1 MMLKKLDK
9 RMFEYLSHLKFGQVD
24 HKTLSWKDHLKLP
37 SSDWQ
42 FPTELES
49 YFLKCFFLNKDIIN
63 DKDVLDIGCE
73 YGNKIPWFDKF
84 KPKKITCID
93 PSAEDL
99 YIAKMVATLVDTDT
113 ECVRTKAEDYQL
125 KADTIFMLSVN
136 HHLDDEFSIYDK
148 LECDNLIIDT
158 WTDKTPIQKILEA
171 LEKKFMIESKIFY
184 KKDRLILRCKR
195 KTNLNFLHQ
204 IPIKVQ
210 SGSCATNLKVEIN
223 GYTVFDKTFAENSS
237 VNYVLEFDHS
247 YKEGVKNKICF
258 KWTGPAEHEN
268 KYLKIEHII
277 INDQIIN
284 LYNAE
289 YFPHIGD
296 QWWNT
301 LQDNEKEKYNEIIYG
316 KAGNTFGWYGE
327 INFYFCTGN
336 NFQSRHSFN
345 KSNRDPRKLLN
356 EQNDWIFLDKSH
368 SKLYHKAKQ

>member
-1 MMLKKLDK
+1 MCK
-9 RMFEYLSHLKFGQVD
+9 
-24 HKTLSWKDHLKLP
+24 
-37 SSDWQ
+37 
-42 FPTELES
+42 
-49 YFLKCFFLNKDIIN
+49 N
-63 DKDVLDIGCE
+63 
-73 YGNKIPWFDKF
+73 
-84 KPKKITCID
+84 
-93 PSAEDL
+93 
-99 YIAKMVATLVDTDT
+99 
-113 ECVRTKAEDYQL
+113 KAEDYQL

>member
-1 MMLKKLDK
+1 MKKAIILFNLGGPDNLENVK
-9 RMFEYLSHLKFGQVD
+9 PFLFNLFYDPAILNLPKFLRYPLA
-24 HKTLSWKDHLKLP
+24 K
-37 SSDWQ
+37 
-42 FPTELES
+42 
-49 YFLKCFFLNKDIIN
+49 IISN
-63 DKDVLDIGCE
+63 RRTPIA
-73 YGNKIPWFDKF
+73 
-84 KPKKITCID
+84 KKIYKELGGSSPI
-93 PSAEDL
+93 
-99 YIAKMVATLVDTDT
+99 
-113 ECVRTKAEDYQL
+113 L
-125 KADTIFMLSVN
+125 KETINQS
-136 HHLDDEFSIYDK
+136 
-148 LECDNLIIDT
+148 
-158 WTDKTPIQKILEA
+158 EA